1 MFGMRRTL
9 GCRRKIKTFIKK
21 VKKNNIFLNN
31 YSSSNLAVAPIK
43 RYENALLSKNTIL
56 TENKNKS
63 GIYH

>member
-9 GCRRKIKTFIKK
+9 GCRHKNKTLIKK
-21 VKKNNIFLNN
+21 VTKNNILNN
-31 YSSSNLAVAPIK
+31 YSSSNVAGAPIK